1 MVRDRRTIRNS
12 SCSANRKSP
21 RRWSGGSR
29 PAPAA
34 ARRRSAT
41 SSMSRR
47 ESAMSRSNARG
58 ATVLALAATTLLGAC
73 TDMYLDRRDT
83 VSFAAGDAVA
93 ANKVTHMIDPWPLRA
108 GDRNIAF
115 DGERMA
121 AAAERYRTDKVKPL
135 AGTGTSSVKYEPV
148 LLQPSPK

>member
-1 MVRDRRTIRNS
+1 
-12 SCSANRKSP
+12 
-21 RRWSGGSR
+21 
-29 PAPAA
+29 
-34 ARRRSAT
+34 
-41 SSMSRR
+41 
-47 ESAMSRSNARG
+47 MSRSNAP
-58 ATVLALAATTLLGAC
+58 AILALAATTLLGAC

-121 AAAERYRTDKVKPL
+121 AAAERYRTDKVKPP

-148 LLQPSPK
+148 LLQPGSK